1 MESMKNNEAHVLAIG
16 EVARASGLSVSAL
29 RFYDRQGVLTPV
41 HVDSST
47 GYRWYA
53 RAQLAEAKLLARLR
67 RIGLPLAE
75 ISTILARGEAM
86 VTRRLLGEHISSLE
100 ARLAASRADVSLLN
114 KQLDDGRVTA
124 PGLTSGD
131 SAESFHATLDSTQ
144 LLRGLRTVAHA
155 VGSDP
160 DWPAIHGVF
169 CVAVGRGIRLSATD
183 RRRAAFAE
191 VPAETSGRMR
201 ALLPT
206 AEADRLL
213 TVGLGS
219 GELRLDAE
227 TGQLHLRNVVGDT
240 LFETHLQEAAF
251 PDLSHAIPA
260 GRGGSALIGAD
271 ELLQLLSQHPETDLW
286 ALSRCGEDL
295 RAEPARSIAPGN
307 EAVVVSRSYL
317 VEALTGLTGHC
328 EVPDRLRFDF
338 DGPADAL
345 AIRLAENLGT
355 FAVLVPVVP
364 EGTA

>member
-1 MESMKNNEAHVLAIG
+1 MKSMKNNEARSLTIG

-41 HVDSST
+41 HVDAST

-53 RAQLAEAKLLARLR
+53 QGQLAEAKLLARLR

-75 ISTILARGEAM
+75 MSTILARGEAE

-100 ARLAASRADVSLLN
+100 AGLAASRADVSLLN

-124 PGLTSGD
+124 PGQSD
-131 SAESFHATLDSTQ
+131 DAAANSFTATLGGAD
-144 LLRGLRTVAHA
+144 LHAGLRTVRHA
-155 VGSDP
+155 IGSDP
-160 DWPAIHGVF
+160 DIPAIHGVF
-169 CVAVGRGIRLSATD
+169 FVAVSRGIRLSATD

-191 VPAETSGRMR
+191 VPAAGSGRMR

-213 TVGLGS
+213 NVGLGS
-219 GELRLDAE
+219 GELRLSAE
-227 TGQLHLRNVVGDT
+227 AGQLHLRNVVGDH

-286 ALSRCGEDL
+286 ALSRSGADL
-295 RAEPARSIAPGN
+295 RAEPAPSIAPGD
-307 EAVVVSRSYL
+307 EAVVVSRSYV
-317 VEALTGLTGHC
+317 VEALTGLA
-328 EVPDRLRFDF
+328 VADQNVQLRVDF